1 MRRILALTAIMA
13 LNFALL
19 PGISG
24 ATEHEDT
31 TSSTVA
37 IYLMLD
43 QLDDDGPFL
52 VPVHREVDD
61 TVAIAEAAL
70 LSLLQGPTEAEAD
83 SGPSLGSEIPDGVT
97 LHGIAIDDGLATVDL
112 SGDFAE
118 GGGSA
123 TMLSRLAQ
131 LVFTLTQFAT
141 VDGVALELDGQ
152 PTTLFS
158 AEGLD
163 ITPPVDRSYFDGTG
177 VLAPVSVDT
186 PSYAGSFAARL
197 GGSTNV
203 DAFSIEVLDGD
214 GRLLGAAQAAL
225 DGVDGRT
232 AFDVTVPY
240 VSLTEQF
247 GAVLVAW
254 DQAGLSGL
262 REYPVTL
269 APTPVPAERQ
279 IAAGCAPTQVPD
291 ADFTDV
297 DATNVHAEAID
308 CIAWRDIVQGATA
321 TTYQPAATITRGQ
334 MASMLARTLTTI
346 GEDLPEQPA
355 SAFTDVAGTTH
366 AREIDQLA
374 ELGILVGRGDDT
386 FGPGLPVSRAQMAAL
401 LVRTFGFAGG
411 PQLEAPH
418 DYFSDDDATTHE
430 SAINAAALA
439 GLTTGVGDESFNP
452 TAELRRDQMAT
463 FVARLL
469 DLLVVEGAAIID
481 G

>member
-13 LNFALL
+13 LTLALL

-70 LSLLQGPTEAEAD
+70 LSLLQGPTAAEAD

-131 LVFTLTQFAT
+131 LVFTLTRFAT

-152 PTTLFS
+152 PTTVFS

-163 ITPPVDRSYFDGTG
+163 ITPPVDRSYFDGAG
-177 VLAPVSVDT
+177 VLPPVFVDA
-186 PSYAGSFAARL
+186 PSYAGSFDARL
-197 GGSTNV
+197 VGSTNV
-203 DAFSIEVLDGD
+203 DAFSIEILDGD
-214 GRLLGAAQAAL
+214 GRLLGAAETSL
-225 DGVDGRT
+225 DVDGRT

-240 VSLTEQF
+240 VSLSEQF
-247 GAVLVAW
+247 GAVLFAW

-269 APTPVPAERQ
+269 APTPVPTGRQ
-279 IAAGCAPTQVPD
+279 IAAGCVPAEVPA

-297 DATNVHAEAID
+297 AAANVHAEAID
-308 CIAWRDIVQGATA
+308 CIAWREITQGTTA
-321 TTYQPAATITRGQ
+321 TTYGPAGTITRGQ
-334 MASMLARTLTTI
+334 MASMLARTLTAI
-346 GEDLPEQPA
+346 GEDLPEQPV

-366 AREIDQLA
+366 AHEIDQLA

-386 FGPGLPVSRAQMAAL
+386 YGPGLPVSRAQMAAL
-401 LVRTFGFAGG
+401 LVRTFGYAGG
-411 PQLEAPH
+411 LQLEAPH

-469 DLLVVEGAAIID
+469 DLLVVEGAAIVD

>member
-13 LNFALL
+13 LTLALL
-19 PGISG
+19 PGVSG
-24 ATEHEDT
+24 ATEHDDA
-31 TSSTVA
+31 SSTTVA
-37 IYLMLD
+37 VYLMLD
-43 QLDDDGPFL
+43 QLDDAGPFL

-61 TVAIAEAAL
+61 TVAIAEAAVT
-70 LSLLQGPTEAEAD
+70 SLLQGPTEAEAG
-83 SGPSLGSEIPDGVT
+83 SGPPVGSEIPDGVT

-131 LVFTLTQFAT
+131 LVFTLTRFPT

-152 PTTLFS
+152 PTTVFS

-163 ITPPVDRSYFDGTG
+163 VTPPVDRSYFDGTG
-177 VLAPVSVDT
+177 VLPPVLVDA
-186 PSYAGSFAARL
+186 PSYTGSFAARL
-197 GGSTNV
+197 VGSTTV
-203 DAFSIEVLDGD
+203 DVFSIEILDGD
-214 GRLLGAAQAAL
+214 GRLLGATETSL
-225 DGVDGRT
+225 DVDGRT

-247 GAVLVAW
+247 GAVLVEW
-254 DQAGLSGL
+254 DQAGISGL

-279 IAAGCAPTQVPD
+279 IAAGCAPTQVPG
-291 ADFTDV
+291 ADFADV

-308 CIAWRDIVQGATA
+308 CVAWRDIVQGTTA
-321 TTYQPAATITRGQ
+321 TTYQPAAAITRGQ

-346 GEDLPEQPA
+346 GADLPEQPA
-355 SAFTDVAGTTH
+355 SVFADVAGTTH
-366 AREIDQLA
+366 AHEIDQLA

-386 FGPGLPVSRAQMAAL
+386 YGPGLPVSRAQMAAL
-401 LVRTFGFAGG
+401 LVRTFEYGG
-411 PQLEAPH
+411 GLQLEAPH

-430 SAINAAALA
+430 PAINAAALA
-439 GLTTGVGDESFNP
+439 GLTTGVGDGTFNP
-452 TAELRRDQMAT
+452 AADLRRDQMAT

-469 DLLVVEGAAIID
+469 DLLVAEGAAVID